1 MTFAVGLQKRYL
13 LTRKKRKSK
22 NKIFSPTFLH
32 QLVFRFLR
40 IKLSLQTFMAP
51 GFFKNTHTKDTI
63 HLAWPLVITQV
74 GQIITGI
81 VDNIFLGR
89 IGPAEQAAG
98 FVANNLYVMLLVFTI
113 GMSYATTPLV
123 NAAHEKNDL
132 VKKASLFKNSLF
144 LNLTVAMMCFVVL
157 FMASGLV
164 NYMQQ
169 PAEVIKLAIPFFDV
183 LIFSI
188 LPVSLF
194 FVSKQ
199 YCEGLSNTRMAL
211 IISVAGNILNIILN
225 YMLIYGKLGMP
236 QMGYMGSAWASFI
249 ARLFM
254 GLSFLL
260 LIFRSPVTRE
270 LNTVFKT
277 VRVNW
282 KELRELWKIGFN
294 SAMQFTFEVA
304 AFAISGLMAGSFGK
318 EQMDA
323 HGISLSM
330 ASFTYMFATGVASAA
345 TIRAGVF
352 KAQNDW
358 IGIKTASFTAIKL
371 VLIVMGTFGILFL
384 IGHKY
389 LPLAFSIEP
398 QIIELASTLLIIAAM
413 FQLFDG
419 MQVTIIGI
427 LRGLEDVKV
436 PTLITLIGYWVIA
449 LPLAYF
455 LAFKI
460 KLETMGIWI
469 ALLSSL
475 VFVAVALY
483 WRLTHLIRKNLK

>member
-1 MTFAVGLQKRYL
+1 MT
-13 LTRKKRKSK
+13 S
-22 NKIFSPTFLH
+22 
-32 QLVFRFLR
+32 
-40 IKLSLQTFMAP
+40 
-51 GFFKNTHTKDTI
+51 GFFKNSHTRDTI

-123 NAAHEKNDL
+123 TAAHEKNNL
-132 VKKASLFKNSLF
+132 LKKASLFKNSLF
-144 LNLTVAMMCFVVL
+144 LNLTVASICFVFL
-157 FMASGLV
+157 FMASGLM

-169 PAEVIKLAIPFFDV
+169 PQEVIALAIPFFDV

-225 YMLIYGKLGMP
+225 YMLIYGKFGMP
-236 QMGYMGSAWASFI
+236 EMGYMGSAWASFI

-254 GLSFLL
+254 GVSFLI

-270 LNTVFKT
+270 LKSVFKS
-277 VRVNW
+277 VKVNR
-282 KELRELWKIGFN
+282 KELAELWRIGFN

-345 TIRAGVF
+345 TIRAGVY

-358 IGIKTASFTAIKL
+358 NGIKAASFTAIKL
-371 VLIVMGTFGILFL
+371 VLFVMGAFGILFL
-384 IGHKY
+384 VAHNY
-389 LPLAFSIEP
+389 LPLAFSIQPE
-398 QIIELASTLLIIAAM
+398 IIELASSLLIIAAM

-436 PTLITLIGYWVIA
+436 PTMITLIGYWVIA

-455 LAFKI
+455 LAFKV
-460 KLETMGIWI
+460 KLETIGIWI
-469 ALLSSL
+469 ALLASL
-475 VFVAVALY
+475 VFVSVALL
-483 WRLTHLIRKNLK
+483 WRLTYLIKQKIK